1 MDEPLSS
8 ALFDFDFERTES
20 ISGTDLEVAR
30 SEVRARIF
38 EEVLLYRPALAS
50 MMHHESSGDA
60 KMGFYGMDQTEDMVV
75 DQNEADTKPY
85 ATCRDMYDKF
95 HK

>member
-8 ALFDFDFERTES
+8 ALFDFDFERTDS
-20 ISGTDLEVAR
+20 ISGRNLEVAR

-38 EEVLLYRPALAS
+38 EEVLLYRPSLAR
-50 MMHHESSGDA
+50 MIDHDTKMDYGGD
-60 KMGFYGMDQTEDMVV
+60 YGSDRMD
-75 DQNEADTKPY
+75 DQPDADTKQS
-85 ATCRDMYDKF
+85 